1 MSQCVAE
8 MVAAQ
13 RFNQQRENEI
23 AVIYGVITTGSI
35 WQFLRMQ
42 DTVIEIALTEY
53 FLNDVSKILGILKYC
68 VAA

>member
-1 MSQCVAE
+1 